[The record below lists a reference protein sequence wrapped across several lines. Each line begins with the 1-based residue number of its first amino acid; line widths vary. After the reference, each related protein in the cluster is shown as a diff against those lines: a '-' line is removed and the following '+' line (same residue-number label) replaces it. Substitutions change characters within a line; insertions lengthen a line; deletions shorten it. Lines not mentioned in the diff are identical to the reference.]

1 MSNGGTPEPAA
12 IVALASATL
21 NNRAS
26 TPWVALLLLFCASV
40 PVWPQASSST
50 GSVEGWIV
58 DASQASVVNAHVE
71 ARNQETGLTRSV
83 ESDARG
89 YYRVGELPVGPYTI
103 EVSQAGFALFR
114 HKDVAV
120 TLGSTVRVDARLQ
133 LASETQQVTVSEPPP
148 LIDPA
153 QTSMTN
159 SIGHERIE
167 ESPVRTR
174 NALDFVLME
183 PNVVSTGSSGGAS
196 ATAPTSLGA
205 SGFSFGGMRPT
216 SNRIA
221 IDGMENNDEFGG
233 GSRTELSP
241 EIVQEFQ
248 VVNNGISAES
258 GGASGGVVNI
268 VTRSGVNAIHG
279 DAFIFLQNGGL
290 DARPPIEDAPTA
302 PNLGRY
308 RIGAANGGAIVRD
321 RTFYYAAVEQ
331 EHERSQVAA
340 DIDASVASIVNK
352 ALAGGPYPSFP
363 LRSLNAGFAPT
374 SHAETEASAK
384 IDQQWSQRS
393 VMSLRYALTNN
404 REAGDAYNNSGLVD
418 ASGRGSS
425 FLDDQSL
432 AASWTFTARPNAVN
446 QLRTQ
451 LSRRDAVLRPNE
463 DSGPEIVINGLAD
476 FGQPYQGSQDYRED
490 HADVS
495 DTYSW
500 SLGRHLVQTGGAVN
514 DIHES
519 TVNRYGQ
526 GGLFLFP
533 TLTDFLT
540 GQAVMYRQT
549 LTTPSAAFSA
559 VSYGGF
565 IQDHWVVNRR
575 FTVDAGLRYD
585 FEHLP
590 YGFHQD
596 PRNFSPRVG
605 IAFSPVS
612 RVVVRAGYGIFFDRY
627 LLSALDRSVVGGTQ
641 GFEQVLEG
649 TPVAGILQ
657 ATGGASAILPLA
669 GISPSIYR
677 VDPALATPYSQQ
689 ASTGLQY
696 SPAKDMI
703 ASVNYLF
710 VHGVN
715 LPRTR
720 NVNLLPPV
728 SGIVQPTFSNQR
740 LNNAFDSIFQLED
753 AAASTYN
760 GLSFAFRVV
769 KEDFTLDASYTLSKV
784 TDDASSWT
792 DQPQNPYAASQDAA
806 LSLFDVRHRFV
817 LSGLFELPIG
827 DEEGA
832 KQHTS
837 HGFWVN
843 LFSHIE
849 LAPILTLESPRPENP
864 LTGVD
869 TYGTESYPFS
879 ARPFGLGRNSL
890 KIPAL
895 TSLDLRILKAI
906 PMGENRHLDLVAE
919 SFNLLNH
926 TNVTALNPFF
936 GIGATPGSWFGRP
949 IDALAGRQLQFS
961 IDFEF

>member
-1 MSNGGTPEPAA
+1 MGHG
-12 IVALASATL
+12 
-21 NNRAS
+21 RARN
-26 TPWVALLLLFCASV
+26 TWILLLLVPSI
-40 PVWPQASSST
+40 PVWPQTSSST
-50 GSVEGWIV
+50 GAVEGWIV
-58 DASQASVVNAHVE
+58 DTSQASVVNAHVE
-71 ARNQETGLTRSV
+71 ARNQETGLTRSI

-89 YYRVGELPVGPYTI
+89 YYRVGELPVGSYTI
-103 EVSQAGFALFR
+103 EISQAGFASLR

-120 TLGSTVRVDARLQ
+120 TLGSTMRVDVQLQ
-133 LASETQQVTVSEPPP
+133 LSSATQQITVSEPPP

-159 SIGHERIE
+159 SVGHERIE

-183 PNVVSTGSSGGAS
+183 PNVVAAGSSSGAANATS
-196 ATAPTSLGA
+196 AGLAA

-221 IDGMENNDEFGG
+221 IDGMENNDEFAG

-248 VVNNGISAES
+248 VVNNGVSAES
-258 GGASGGVVNI
+258 GGASGGAVNI
-268 VTRSGVNAIHG
+268 VTRSGVNPIHG

-290 DARPPIEDAPTA
+290 DARPPVEDSPTA

-308 RIGAANGGAIVRD
+308 RLGAANGGAIVRD

-331 EHERSQVAA
+331 EHERSQVAS
-340 DIDASVASIVNK
+340 DVDASVASIVNK
-352 ALAGGPYPSFP
+352 ALTGGLYPAFP
-363 LRSLNAGFAPT
+363 VRSLNTGFAPT

-393 VMSLRYALTNN
+393 VMSLRYAVTNS
-404 REAGDAYNNSGLVD
+404 REAGDAYNTNGLVD

-446 QLRTQ
+446 QLRAQ

-463 DSGPEIVINGLAD
+463 ESGPEIVINGLAD
-476 FGQPYQGSQDYRED
+476 LGQPYQGSQHYRED
-490 HADVS
+490 HADIT

-500 SLGRHLVQTGGAVN
+500 SLGRHVVQMGGAVN
-514 DIHES
+514 DVHES

-540 GQAVMYRQT
+540 GQAAMYRQT
-549 LTTPSAAFSA
+549 FTTPGAAFSA

-575 FTVDAGLRYD
+575 FTFDAGLRYD

-596 PRNFSPRVG
+596 TRNFSPRVG

-627 LLSALDRSVVGGTQ
+627 LLSALDRSVVGGIQ
-641 GFEQVLEG
+641 GFEQVLDG
-649 TPVAGILQ
+649 TPVADILQ
-657 ATGGASAILPLA
+657 ATGGASAILPLP
-669 GISPSIYR
+669 GIAPSIYR
-677 VDPALATPYSQQ
+677 VDPALATPHSQQ

-696 SPAKDMI
+696 SPARDMI

-710 VHGVN
+710 VHGAN

-720 NVNLLPPV
+720 NVNLLPPGTPV
-728 SGIVQPTFSNQR
+728 TETVQPAVSNQR

-753 AAASTYN
+753 AAASTYD

-784 TDDASSWT
+784 TDDASSWAE
-792 DQPQNPYAASQDAA
+792 QPQNPYATSQDAA
-806 LSLFDVRHRFV
+806 LSLLDVRHRFV

-832 KQHTS
+832 KQHAS

-843 LFSHIE
+843 LFGHIE

-869 TYGTESYPFS
+869 TYGTESYPLA

-890 KIPAL
+890 KIPVL

-926 TNVTALNPFF
+926 TNVTALDPFF
-936 GIGATPGSWFGRP
+936 GIGVMPASWFGRP